1 MSSKRDDR
9 VSVYHSDCLD
19 VLIMLEDNSIDA
31 VVTDPPYAMAF
42 RGHDWDT
49 AHPDPEIWKH
59 CLRTLKPGAYL
70 LSFGGGRTWH
80 RLACDIEDAGFQIRD
95 SIAWLHSQGLVKSKG
110 SLKPAHE
117 PVIVACKRGSTIPLN
132 IESCRGTG
140 GRWPA
145 DVVMDDTV
153 AAALDEQTAHLK
165 AGGAIAPG
173 SKGTGPRG
181 DRVYGGQTKD
191 RGPWSPYGDAGGA
204 SRFFPVFKYQGKAP
218 ASERPTAKAV
228 EFAGGICG
236 SGLPA
241 VLRFG

>member
-59 CLRTLKPGAYL
+59 CL
-70 LSFGGGRTWH
+70 
-80 RLACDIEDAGFQIRD
+80 
-95 SIAWLHSQGLVKSKG
+95 
-110 SLKPAHE
+110 
-117 PVIVACKRGSTIPLN
+117 
-132 IESCRGTG
+132 
-140 GRWPA
+140 
-145 DVVMDDTV
+145 
-153 AAALDEQTAHLK
+153 LDEQTAHLK

-173 SKGTGPRG
+173 SKGAGPRG
-181 DRVYGGQTKD
+181 NRVYGGQTKD